1 MRSVYD
7 NLSVGAISAVFNTT
21 NAVLISVN
29 GPSVDTK
36 GYNSAA
42 LRVFTTPTGTGLL
55 VSQQVSVVAV
65 LQESADNIT
74 FTTAND
80 NTGTPI
86 GVTVN
91 ATTTAVIGSARIE
104 GLGQNR
110 LRYLRVN
117 TKGSSLGVIASAV
130 TSVAV
135 IELGRAFQLPTTTG
149 TSNT

>member
-1 MRSVYD
+1 M
-7 NLSVGAISAVFNTT
+7 SVGAISAVFNTT

-42 LRVFTTPTGTGLL
+42 LRVFTAPTGSGLL

-65 LQESADNIT
+65 LQESADNVT

-80 NTGTPI
+80 NTGTAI

-104 GLGQNR
+104 GLNQNR
-110 LRYLRVN
+110 LRYLRVR
-117 TKGSSLGVIASAV
+117 TTGISLGVVAAAV

-135 IELGRAFQLPTTTG
+135 IELGRAYQLPTTTAV
-149 TSNT
+149 SNT